1 MLVTGKYL
9 VKTFRYFE
17 GSDPPGFTGSLTSYS
32 LVGSGKMTE
41 SEKTVI
47 QDILQLIQDYGDN
60 QLKLWQERITGEN
73 QKPAA
78 DRICELIRERY
89 QK

>member
-1 MLVTGKYL
+1 
-9 VKTFRYFE
+9 
-17 GSDPPGFTGSLTSYS
+17 
-32 LVGSGKMTE
+32 MTE